1 MLKEKDIL
9 KYRNNISERFRKLEY
24 AIDSNKISYSKYQ
37 KLKRNYNVQLHL
49 IDYILGRRALSDLL
63 SEDVQCTIKD
73 DTYKLLIGGRNNG
86 LQIKTYLD
94 IQKWAIE
101 NGFEKVKVEF
111 VIPDE
116 LKGDDVQ

>member
-9 KYRNNISERFRKLEY
+9 KYRHNISERFRKLEY

-63 SEDVQCTIKD
+63 SEDVSCTIKD
-73 DTYKLLIGGRNNG
+73 DTYKLLLGGRNYG
-86 LQIKTYLD
+86 LQMKTYLD

-116 LKGDDVQ
+116 LKGDDK

>member
-9 KYRNNISERFRKLEY
+9 KYRHNISERFRKLEY
-24 AIDSNKISYSKYQ
+24 AINSNKISYSKCQ

-49 IDYILGRRALSDLL
+49 IDYILGRCALSDLL

-73 DTYKLLIGGRNNG
+73 DTYKLLLGGRNNG

-116 LKGDDVQ
+116 LKGDGE